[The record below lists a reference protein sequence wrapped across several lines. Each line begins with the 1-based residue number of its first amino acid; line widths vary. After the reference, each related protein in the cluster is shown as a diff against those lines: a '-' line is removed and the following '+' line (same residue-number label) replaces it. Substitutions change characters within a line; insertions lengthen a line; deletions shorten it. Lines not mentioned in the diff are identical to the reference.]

1 MYTKIIHH
9 LKFLS
14 CFRAFRWVFW
24 RFQVINPSE
33 FFLLFRR
40 QQIWI
45 HLKHR
50 WISHALVATHFVICY
65 RPPKSPPWSMRSIYA
80 PQIIP
85 KTICGSLILH
95 PKNWVDL
102 DSSRQFVATNAQT
115 ENSRH
120 FPPSALDSE
129 SPAGVPGVWPGECL
143 FGLRLLFS
151 KEVLGCSFQRYV
163 FEGEQLSLC

>member
-1 MYTKIIHH
+1 MIPKSFFGIFKIHVCT
-9 LKFLS
+9 LKLFIIWNFFPAS
-14 CFRAFRWVFW
+14 GGYFGVFRSSIYR
-24 RFQVINPSE
+24 E
-33 FFLLFRR
+33 FFLVFRR

-50 WISHALVATHFVICY
+50 WIYHARVQPILSFVID
-65 RPPKSPPWSMRSIYA
+65 PLNPPPWSMTIIYA

-95 PKNWVDL
+95 PKKWVDL

-129 SPAGVPGVWPGECL
+129 SPAGVPGV
-143 FGLRLLFS
+143 
-151 KEVLGCSFQRYV
+151 
-163 FEGEQLSLC
+163 